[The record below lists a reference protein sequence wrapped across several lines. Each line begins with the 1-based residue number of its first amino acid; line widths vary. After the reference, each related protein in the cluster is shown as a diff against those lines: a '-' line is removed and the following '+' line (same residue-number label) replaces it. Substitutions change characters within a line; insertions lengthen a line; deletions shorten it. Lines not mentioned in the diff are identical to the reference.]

1 MRYSI
6 LSLLLLLLT
15 LNVSAQVLRYKV
27 VENVVSAEEFRR
39 AYCARDAYNYTRNLD
54 ISEEEKSL
62 IIEQVI
68 STFSSEEQE
77 FYEPTEYGSDLH
89 IINIGKYPN
98 GLYAAD
104 ILSYHHHTQFLS
116 SDFVPFADRAVMAYA
131 ATFSTDGVYVGCEI
145 YDCDPR
151 VQLTFYS
158 VNSDNTLTKVAEYEN
173 SNVRLLYI
181 EYEDQSRLSFPNEYM
196 QVPMFWNNG
205 ALYYIAVS
213 DDRNSVVYNS
223 LDLVEQISN

>member
-1 MRYSI
+1 
-6 LSLLLLLLT
+6 
-15 LNVSAQVLRYKV
+15 VLRYKV

-68 STFSSEEQE
+68 STFSSEERE

-116 SDFVPFADRAVMAYA
+116 SDFVPLLIEQSWLMLQPIPVMAYM
-131 ATFSTDGVYVGCEI
+131 
-145 YDCDPR
+145 
-151 VQLTFYS
+151 
-158 VNSDNTLTKVAEYEN
+158 SDVRSMIVTHVFTL
-173 SNVRLLYI
+173 LFIL
-181 EYEDQSRLSFPNEYM
+181 
-196 QVPMFWNNG
+196 
-205 ALYYIAVS
+205 
-213 DDRNSVVYNS
+213 
-223 LDLVEQISN
+223 